1 MHVTH
6 GLFPLHAPHV
16 VTIGNF
22 DGLHRG
28 HQAMLARLKEEAAQ
42 RGLPSCV
49 LTFEPHP
56 REFFSPANAPAR
68 LSSLREKA
76 ELIRAAGIN
85 RLHVCRFN
93 QTFSALSPEQFIQT
107 VLVSTLQAK
116 WVLVGDDFRFG
127 AKRAGDF
134 ALLSQVGQRLGF
146 AAASLPTVQVN
157 GGRSSSTAVREALA
171 AGDMAGAAQLL
182 GRPYSISGRV
192 VHGDKLGRE
201 IGFPTANIQLQHNR
215 PPLSGIFAVE
225 VCGINGS
232 PLETKPW
239 QGVASL
245 GTRPTVKEN
254 GRPTLEAF
262 IFDFRGELY
271 GRRLR
276 VDFLKKL
283 RDEEKY
289 PGLDALI
296 AQINRDV
303 DNAKTFFERRD
314 AEAQS
319 QDEKAIHA
327 SAEKNH
333 A

>member
-1 MHVTH
+1 MRVSH
-6 GLFPLHAPHV
+6 GLFPTHAPHV

-28 HQAMLARLKEEAAQ
+28 HQAMLARLKDEAA
-42 RGLPSCV
+42 RRNLPSCV

-76 ELIRAAGIN
+76 DLIRAAGID

-93 QTFSALSPEQFIQT
+93 QSFSALSPERFIET
-107 VLVSTLQAK
+107 VLVGTLQAK
-116 WVLVGDDFRFG
+116 WILVGDDFRFG

-134 ALLSQVGQRLGF
+134 ALLKQAGLALGF
-146 AAASLPTVQVN
+146 ETEFLPTVAIN

-182 GRPYSISGRV
+182 GRPYSISGHV

-232 PLETKPW
+232 PL

-289 PGLDALI
+289 PDLNALI
-296 AQINRDV
+296 AQINKDV
-303 DNAKTFFERRD
+303 DNARSFF
-314 AEAQS
+314 
-319 QDEKAIHA
+319 A
-327 SAEKNH
+327 SR
-333 A
+333 

>member
-1 MHVTH
+1 MRVSH
-6 GLFPLHAPHV
+6 GLFPTHAPHV

-28 HQAMLARLKEEAAQ
+28 HQAMLARLKDEAA
-42 RGLPSCV
+42 RRNLPSCV

-76 ELIRAAGIN
+76 ELIRAAGID

-93 QTFSALSPEQFIQT
+93 QSFSALSPERFIKT
-107 VLVSTLQAK
+107 VLVGTLQAK
-116 WVLVGDDFRFG
+116 WILVGDDFRFG

-134 ALLSQVGQRLGF
+134 ALLKQAGQALGF
-146 AAASLPTVQVN
+146 ETAFLPTVAIN

-182 GRPYSISGRV
+182 GRPYSISGHV

-232 PLETKPW
+232 PL

-289 PGLDALI
+289 PDLNALI
-296 AQINRDV
+296 AQINKDV
-303 DNAKTFFERRD
+303 DNARSFF
-314 AEAQS
+314 
-319 QDEKAIHA
+319 A
-327 SAEKNH
+327 SR
-333 A
+333 

>member
-1 MHVTH
+1 MHVSH
-6 GLFPLHAPHV
+6 GLFPTHVPHV

-28 HQAMLARLKEEAAQ
+28 HQAMLARLKTEAAR

-68 LSSLREKA
+68 LCSLREKA
-76 ELIRAAGIN
+76 ELIRAAGID
-85 RLHVCRFN
+85 RLHVCDFN
-93 QTFSALSPEQFIQT
+93 QKFSAMSPDSFIER
-107 VLVSTLQAK
+107 VLIGALQAK
-116 WVLVGDDFRFG
+116 WLLVGDDFRFG
-127 AKRAGDF
+127 ARRAGDF
-134 ALLSQVGQRLGF
+134 PLLKAAGASHGF
-146 AAASLPTVQVN
+146 EVESLPTVIVEN
-157 GGRSSSTAVREALA
+157 KRASSTAVREALA
-171 AGDMAGAAQLL
+171 QGDLGHAAALL

-192 VHGDKLGRE
+192 VHGDKLGRQ

-215 PPLSGIFAVE
+215 PPLSGIFVVE
-225 VCGINGS
+225 VCGLNGA
-232 PLETKPW
+232 PL

-289 PGLDALI
+289 PGIDALI

-303 DNAKTFFERRD
+303 DNARSFF
-314 AEAQS
+314 
-319 QDEKAIHA
+319 A
-327 SAEKNH
+327 S
-333 A
+333 

>member
-1 MHVTH
+1 MHVSH
-6 GLFPLHAPHV
+6 GLFPTHAQHV

-28 HQAMLARLKEEAAQ
+28 HQAMLARLKKEAAQ
-42 RGLPSCV
+42 RNLPSCV

-76 ELIRAAGIN
+76 ELIRAAGID

-93 QTFSALSPEQFIQT
+93 QPFSALSPVSFIET
-107 VLVSTLQAK
+107 VLVGTLQAK
-116 WVLVGDDFRFG
+116 WILVGDDFRFG

-134 ALLSQVGQRLGF
+134 ALLKQAGQTLGF
-146 AAASLPTVQVN
+146 ETAFLPTVEIN
-157 GGRSSSTAVREALA
+157 GGRSSSTAVREILA

-182 GRPYSISGRV
+182 GRPYSISGHV

-215 PPLSGIFAVE
+215 PPLAGIFAVE
-225 VCGINGS
+225 VCGLNGA
-232 PLETKPW
+232 PR

-262 IFDFRGELY
+262 IFDFSGELY

-289 PGLDALI
+289 PDLNALV
-296 AQINRDV
+296 AQINQDV
-303 DNAKTFFERRD
+303 DNARSFFALRSMR
-314 AEAQS
+314 
-319 QDEKAIHA
+319 
-327 SAEKNH
+327 
-333 A
+333 

>member
-1 MHVTH
+1 MRVSH
-6 GLFPLHAPHV
+6 GLFPLGIPHA

-28 HQAMLARLKEEAAQ
+28 HQAMLTRLREESKK
-42 RGLPSCV
+42 RDLPSCV

-68 LSSLREKA
+68 LCSLREKS
-76 ELIRAAGIN
+76 ELIRAAGIE

-93 QTFSALSPEQFIQT
+93 QRFSSLSPVDFIQH
-107 VLVSTLQAK
+107 VLIETLQAK

-134 ALLSQVGQRLGF
+134 ALLKQTGQERGF
-146 AAASLPTVQVN
+146 EAEFLPTVHVN

-171 AGDMAGAAQLL
+171 AGDMAGAAALL

-192 VHGDKLGRE
+192 IHGNKLGRQ

-225 VCGINGS
+225 VCGLNAS
-232 PLETKPW
+232 PLK
-239 QGVASL
+239 GVASL
-245 GTRPTVKEN
+245 GTRPTVHKN
-254 GRPTLEAF
+254 GRPTLEVF
-262 IFDFRGELY
+262 IFDFKDELY
-271 GRRLR
+271 GRRLH

-289 PGLDALI
+289 PNLDALI

-303 DNAKTFFERRD
+303 DNAHSFFVSR
-314 AEAQS
+314 
-319 QDEKAIHA
+319 
-327 SAEKNH
+327 
-333 A
+333 